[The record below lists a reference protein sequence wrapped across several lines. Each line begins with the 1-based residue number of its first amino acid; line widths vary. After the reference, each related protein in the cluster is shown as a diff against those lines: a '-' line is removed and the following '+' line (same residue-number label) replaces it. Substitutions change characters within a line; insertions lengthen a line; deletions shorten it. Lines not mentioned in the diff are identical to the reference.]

1 MNDIERDKIITTT
14 FFDIDKDQYEEYK
27 DIINIIC
34 SIGDCIYN
42 AKYATHL
49 GLPEDKVYSDE
60 DITIAAISEATKAK
74 TRFLHST
81 NYKYSQK
88 DVLLCLKNLQEND
101 MVKNIAKGLRGE

>member
-1 MNDIERDKIITTT
+1 MNDIERDRIIATT
-14 FFDIDKDQYEEYK
+14 FFDINNEQYEEYK

-42 AKYATHL
+42 AKYGMHL
-49 GLPEDKVYSDE
+49 GLPNDKVYSDE
-60 DITIAAISEATKAK
+60 DIVCVAISEATKAK
-74 TRFLHST
+74 SRFLHAT

-88 DVLLCLKNLQEND
+88 DVLVCLKNLQEND